1 MGMKTTIGVL
11 AIAGAAV
18 AACGSTPSSLGVTAP
33 SSAPMSSPMS
43 SSPMMTPSKTPAKTP
58 SMASSSAPMTPMTTP
73 PMSGGT
79 PECTTSDVKVSINAG
94 NGAAGTIYY
103 ELTFTNTSMGN
114 CTMDGYPGVVA
125 AGMNGDLGASA
136 VREAAN
142 FSTVTVTPGAKVSA
156 QLAYKDAKTT
166 EMGCN
171 MAQASELKIIPPN
184 RFDSLTVPFNG
195 QVCSSMTVP
204 VLYIW
209 PVT

>member
-58 SMASSSAPMTPMTTP
+58 SMASSAPMTPMTTP

-79 PECTTSDVKVSINAG
+79 PECTTTDLKVSINTG

-103 ELTFTNTSMGN
+103 MLKFTNMSMGN

-125 AGMNGDLGASA
+125 AGMNGNLGASA
-136 VREAAN
+136 VRESAM
-142 FSTVTVTPGAKVSA
+142 SSEVTLTPGDSASA
-156 QLAYKDAKTT
+156 QLAYHDAKTT
-166 EMGCN
+166 EMGCDPT
-171 MAQASELKIIPPN
+171 MATELNIIPPN
-184 RFDSLTVPFNG
+184 RYDTLTVPFIN
-195 QVCSSMTVP
+195 QVCASATVP